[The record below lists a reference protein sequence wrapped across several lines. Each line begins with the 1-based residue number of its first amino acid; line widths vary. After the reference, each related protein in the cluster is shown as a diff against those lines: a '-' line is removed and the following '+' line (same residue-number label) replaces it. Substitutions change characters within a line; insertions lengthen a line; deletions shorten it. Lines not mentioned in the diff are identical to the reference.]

1 MSDIK
6 YDIVEH
12 IGVLS
17 ESAKDGQK
25 NLIKFRGM
33 VEHQNMISEIG
44 HQSMRRWEK
53 V

>member
-12 IGVLS
+12 MEFYQRVQ
-17 ESAKDGQK
+17 KDGQK